1 MSSRNGNWLRHV
13 RGLVLL
19 AITQCQPAAFEPETG
34 GETHFLTACDDSPE
48 ACGTALACVCNVC
61 TLPCDEQAA
70 CATFPNA
77 RCVQLNETTSCQE
90 APAVGRC
97 ELTCATD
104 VDCSA
109 LSVRHFCD
117 DGVCRAEP
125 GELQPTPTD
134 ACTDGDRLIEQVSA
148 NEVVVLGDAFFASTH
163 EVTAFLEDQARGAG
177 LLEPGERYRDEST
190 VLQNA
195 LALSGRGLSAQY
207 ARATAEGDVQVVL
220 MNGGGADVLLGSCET
235 VDAECPVITEAVLA
249 AEELLAQMAEDGVA
263 RLLYVFYPD
272 PGDPEL
278 QAKLDVLRPA
288 LQSLCEAGPTV
299 CDWLDLRPRFSGM
312 EDDYLQAAGLTLT
325 SEGARVAA
333 EEMWGAMQGW
343 CTEAM

>member
-1 MSSRNGNWLRHV
+1 
-13 RGLVLL
+13 
-19 AITQCQPAAFEPETG
+19 
-34 GETHFLTACDDSPE
+34 
-48 ACGTALACVCNVC
+48 
-61 TLPCDEQAA
+61 
-70 CATFPNA
+70 
-77 RCVQLNETTSCQE
+77 
-90 APAVGRC
+90 
-97 ELTCATD
+97 
-104 VDCSA
+104 
-109 LSVRHFCD
+109 
-117 DGVCRAEP
+117 
-125 GELQPTPTD
+125 
-134 ACTDGDRLIEQVSA
+134 
-148 NEVVVLGDAFFASTH
+148 
-163 EVTAFLEDQARGAG
+163 
-177 LLEPGERYRDEST
+177 
-190 VLQNA
+190 
-195 LALSGRGLSAQY
+195 
-207 ARATAEGDVQVVL
+207 RATAEGDVQVVL

-343 CTEAM
+343 CTEAMYKACRRRRCPTPTTPLHRESPLAPELLLQWRHRVLHTSR